1 MTFVQDF
8 FEERPVF
15 RFDEFLSVHSVRGGR
30 SPATTATV
38 LKQAVKAGRLVN
50 LRRGLYATVR
60 EGESGGSI
68 DIDPFVLACRL
79 APDAAV
85 AYRSALVFWGKAS
98 SASRLVFYLAPR
110 RARPFVFR
118 GLEYVPVLMPGPVRG
133 LTDLASGI
141 VSERRQ
147 GLPVRVTS
155 LERALVDVLDAP
167 RYGGSWTETWRSL
180 ESVGDVDLDFIVLY
194 AIRLGCALTVGRV
207 GFFLE
212 QHRQALGVDERYLDA
227 LRRHAPRQPIYLD
240 SRREPGRLVAGWN
253 LVVPDYLFV
262 MPAKAGIQPVEAL
275 DSGVRRNDDPN
286 QPR

>member
-1 MTFVQDF
+1 VTFVQDF

-50 LRRGLYATVR
+50 PRRGLYATVR
-60 EGESGGSI
+60 EGEPGVSV
-68 DIDPFVLACRL
+68 DIDRFVLACQL

-85 AYRSALVFWGKAS
+85 AYHSALAFWGKACW
-98 SASRLVFYLAPR
+98 ASRRVFYLAPR
-110 RARPFVFR
+110 RARPFAFR
-118 GLEYVPVLMPGPVRG
+118 GLEYVPVLVPRPVRG

-141 VSERRQ
+141 VVERRQ
-147 GLPVRVTS
+147 GVPVHVTS

-167 RYGGSWTETWRSL
+167 RYGGSWTDIWRSL
-180 ESVGDVDLDFIVLY
+180 ESIGDVDLDFIVLY
-194 AIRLGCALTVGRV
+194 AIRLGSALTAGRV

-253 LVVPDYLFV
+253 LVVPEQL
-262 MPAKAGIQPVEAL
+262 L
-275 DSGVRRNDDPN
+275 DRS
-286 QPR
+286 